1 MLISQKERVDEL
13 DLTERQKRILR
24 AVVETYVQTAEPV
37 GSKSILAHSDL
48 NVSSA
53 TIRNELAEL
62 TALGLLEQPHT
73 SAGRV
78 PAPKGYRFYVNA
90 LMEEH
95 RLSVQETERLNEAMH
110 LKLRE
115 LDRVM
120 DEAGRIVSRLTQYP
134 AFALSA
140 GKPRVTVKR
149 FDVLLVERAAFIAV
163 VMTDND
169 HLSNRLFRLPQEL
182 SREQLQMLASLLNG
196 SFTGLTLEEFTPQ
209 LIRAAAQALGDEM
222 GLVSMVVSFAMEVLE
237 EQRGRMVKTAGL
249 DSLLAHPEYQ
259 DLSRAQP
266 LMRYLAQTENVGAL
280 TVPEGQTTSVLIG
293 PENVHEALKDSSVV
307 LATYDM
313 GDNTKGVIGVVGPTR
328 MDYAT
333 VLARLEYVA
342 QSLSRLFERGQ
353 LPDST
358 EKEDP

>member
-1 MLISQKERVDEL
+1 MEL
-13 DLTERQKRILR
+13 SERQKGILR
-24 AVVETYVQTAEPV
+24 AVVEIYIGTAEPV
-37 GSKSILAHSDL
+37 GSKAVMERSGL

-53 TIRNELAEL
+53 TIRNEMAEL

-95 RLSVQETERLNEAMH
+95 RLSVQETERLNQALH
-110 LKLRE
+110 LKMRE

-120 DEAGRIVSRLTQYP
+120 DEAGRAVSRLTQYP

-140 GKPRVTVKR
+140 GRGQVTVKR
-149 FDVLLVERAAFIAV
+149 FDVLMVERRAFIAV

-169 HLSNRLFRLPQEL
+169 HLSNRLFRLPRDL
-182 SREQLQMLASLLNG
+182 STSQLQMLASLLNG
-196 SFTGLTLEEFTPQ
+196 SFAGLTLEEYTPQ
-209 LIRAAAQALGDEM
+209 LVRSAALALGENED

-237 EQRGRMVKTAGL
+237 EQRGRMVHTAGL
-249 DSLLAHPEYQ
+249 DNLLTHPEYR
-259 DLSRAQP
+259 DLSRAQG
-266 LMRYLAQTENVGAL
+266 LMTYFSHEEALGAL
-280 TVPEGQTTSVLIG
+280 SVPEGQTSSILIG

-313 GDNTKGVIGVVGPTR
+313 GDNMKGVIGVVGPTR

-333 VLARLEYVA
+333 VLARLEYMA
-342 QSLSRLFERGQ
+342 HGLSQLFERGQ
-353 LPDST
+353 LPQASQ
-358 EKEDP
+358 KEEPQ

>member
-1 MLISQKERVDEL
+1 M
-13 DLTERQKRILR
+13 DLTERQKRVLR
-24 AVVETYVQTAEPV
+24 AVVELYIDTAEPV
-37 GSKSILAHSDL
+37 GSKAILEHSDL

-53 TIRNELAEL
+53 TVRNELAEL

-95 RLSVQETERLNEAMH
+95 RLSVQETERLNEALH
-110 LKLRE
+110 LKMRE

-120 DEAGRIVSRLTQYP
+120 DEAGRVVSQLTRYP
-134 AFALSA
+134 AFALSS
-140 GKPRVTVKR
+140 GTPRVTVKR
-149 FDVLLVERAAFIAV
+149 FDVLMVERNAFIAV

-169 HLSNRLFRLPQEL
+169 HLSNHLFRLPQPLER
-182 SREQLQMLASLLNG
+182 SQLQLLAALLNG

-209 LIRAAAQALGDEM
+209 LVRSAAQALGDEL
-222 GLVSMVVSFAMEVLE
+222 GLVPMVISFTMEVLE
-237 EQRGRMVKTAGL
+237 EQRGKLVRTAGL
-249 DSLLAHPEYQ
+249 DSLFAHPEYQ
-259 DLSRAQP
+259 DLSKAQP
-266 LMRYLAQTENVGAL
+266 LMRYLAQAENVESL
-280 TVPEGQTTSVLIG
+280 TVPEGQNTSILIG

-342 QSLSRLFERGQ
+342 QGLSHLFEQSQ
-353 LPDST
+353 LPHPAK
-358 EKEDP
+358 KEDSDQ

>member
-1 MLISQKERVDEL
+1 ME
-13 DLTERQKRILR
+13 LTERQKRILR
-24 AVVETYVQTAEPV
+24 AVVETYIETAEPV
-37 GSKSILAHSDL
+37 GSKSVMEHSDL
-48 NVSSA
+48 GVSSA

-95 RLSVQETERLNEAMH
+95 RLSLQETENLNQALH
-110 LKLRE
+110 LKMRE

-120 DEAGRIVSRLTQYP
+120 DEAGKIVSKLTQYP
-134 AFALSA
+134 AFALSSGTA
-140 GKPRVTVKR
+140 RVTVKR
-149 FDVLLVERAAFIAV
+149 FDMLMVERRAFIAV

-182 SREQLQMLASLLNG
+182 DRQRLQLLASLLNG
-196 SFTGLTLEEFTPQ
+196 SFTGLTLEEFTPE
-209 LIRAAAQALGDEM
+209 LVRSASQAM
-222 GLVSMVVSFAMEVLE
+222 GEDGALVSMVIAFAMEVLE
-237 EQRGRMVKTAGL
+237 EQRSKLVHTAGL
-249 DSLLAHPEYQ
+249 ESIFTHPEYQ

-266 LMRYLAQTENVGAL
+266 LMRYLAQEENVGAL
-280 TVPEGQTTSVLIG
+280 SVPEGETTKILIG

-313 GDNTKGVIGVVGPTR
+313 GDNTRGVIGVVGPTR

-342 QSLSRLFERGQ
+342 KGLSQLFEKNQ
-353 LPDST
+353 LPGT
-358 EKEDP
+358 EDKEDT

>member
-1 MLISQKERVDEL
+1 MEL
-13 DLTERQKRILR
+13 TDRQKRILR
-24 AVVETYVQTAEPV
+24 AVVETYVETAEPV
-37 GSKSILAHSDL
+37 GSKSILEHSDL

-78 PAPKGYRFYVNA
+78 PAPKGYRLYVNA

-95 RLSVQETERLNEAMH
+95 RLSVQETERLNQALH
-110 LKLRE
+110 LKMRE

-120 DEAGRIVSRLTQYP
+120 DQAGRIVSQMTRYP

-140 GKPRVTVKR
+140 GQPRVTVKR
-149 FDVLLVERAAFIAV
+149 FDVLMVERRAFIAV

-169 HLSNRLFRLPQEL
+169 HLSNRLFRLPQEMD
-182 SREQLQMLASLLNG
+182 RQQLQLLAALLNG

-209 LIRAAAQALGDEM
+209 LVRAATQAMGDDM
-222 GLVSMVVSFAMEVLE
+222 GLVPMVVSFAMEVLE
-237 EQRGRMVKTAGL
+237 EQRGKMVRTAGL
-249 DSLLAHPEYQ
+249 DSLFAHPEYQ
-259 DLSRAQP
+259 DLSKAQS
-266 LMRYLAQTENVGAL
+266 LMSYLAQAENMDAL

-313 GDNTKGVIGVVGPTR
+313 GDNTRGVIGVVGPTR

-342 QSLSRLFERGQ
+342 KGLSQLFEKNQ
-353 LPDST
+353 LPGPGD
-358 EKEDP
+358 KEDA

>member
-1 MLISQKERVDEL
+1 MEL
-13 DLTERQKRILR
+13 TQRQQQILR
-24 AVVETYVQTAEPV
+24 AVVETYIETAEPV
-37 GSKSILAHSDL
+37 GSKSILERSDL
-48 NVSSA
+48 KVSSA

-62 TALGLLEQPHT
+62 TAMGLLEQPHT

-78 PAPKGYRFYVNA
+78 PAPKGYRLYVNA

-95 RLSVQETERLNEAMH
+95 RLSVQETERLNEALH
-110 LKLRE
+110 LKMRE

-120 DEAGRIVSRLTQYP
+120 DEAGRIVSQMTRYP

-149 FDVLLVERAAFIAV
+149 FDVLMVDHSAFIAV

-169 HLSNRLFRLPQEL
+169 HLSNRLFRLPQDL
-182 SREQLQMLASLLNG
+182 DRDQLQLLGSLLNG

-209 LIRAAAQALGDEM
+209 LVRAATQAVGDEL
-222 GLVSMVVSFAMEVLE
+222 GLVPMVVSFTMEVLE
-237 EQRGRMVKTAGL
+237 EQRSKMVKTAGL
-249 DSLLAHPEYQ
+249 DSLFAHPEYQ

-266 LMRYLAQTENVGAL
+266 LMHYLAQAENVGAL

-342 QSLSRLFERGQ
+342 KGLSQLFEKNQ
-353 LPDST
+353 LPGPKD
-358 EKEDP
+358 KEDA

>member
-1 MLISQKERVDEL
+1 MEL
-13 DLTERQKRILR
+13 TDRQKRVLR
-24 AVVETYVQTAEPV
+24 AVVEIYIETAEPV
-37 GSKSILAHSDL
+37 GSKSILERSDL

-62 TALGLLEQPHT
+62 TAQGLLEQPHT
-73 SAGRV
+73 SAGRI
-78 PAPKGYRFYVNA
+78 PAPKGYRLYVNA

-95 RLSVQETERLNEAMH
+95 RLSVQETERLNEALH
-110 LKLRE
+110 LKMRE

-120 DEAGRIVSRLTQYP
+120 DEAGRAISQLTRYP
-134 AFALSA
+134 AFALSS
-140 GKPRVTVKR
+140 GTPRVTVKR
-149 FDVLLVERAAFIAV
+149 FDVLMVDHSAFIAV
-163 VMTDND
+163 VMTDNN
-169 HLSNRLFRLPQEL
+169 HLANRLFRLPQTL
-182 SREQLQMLASLLNG
+182 DRNQLQMLASLLNG

-209 LIRAAAQALGDEM
+209 LVRAASQALGDEM
-222 GLVSMVVSFAMEVLE
+222 GLVPMVISFTMEVLE
-237 EQRGRMVKTAGL
+237 EQRGKMVKTAGL

-266 LMRYLAQTENVGAL
+266 LMRYLSQAENMGSL
-280 TVPEGQTTSVLIG
+280 TVPEGQTTRILIG

-313 GDNTKGVIGVVGPTR
+313 GDNTRGVIGVVGPTR